1 MGSED
6 TLSFAQEKL
15 KPNTTEHTAVRIQRF
30 PINTF
35 FERVTTMSIN
45 TLLVKGDVSMSMSIN
60 TAEIRFTYE
69 ILQPFT
75 ELLLLF
81 VFDDTTHD
89 TRHKTHDT
97 RHMTQDTKGLGSLVL
112 QHEV

>member
-45 TLLVKGDVSMSMSIN
+45 I
-60 TAEIRFTYE
+60 AEIRFTYE

-81 VFDDTTHD
+81 VFDDTTYD
-89 TRHKTHDT
+89 TRHTT
-97 RHMTQDTKGLGSLVL
+97 RKVWDPLSFNMKFS
-112 QHEV
+112 